1 MVRVHPRINS
11 SPRNPGARK
20 RSIFAA
26 LIVSAA
32 FCFSSQLSDASV
44 DAAFPGANPVALKIV
59 AFGSSST
66 QGVGASGPA
75 ATYPAQLQTILRT
88 AMGGTRVDVIN
99 RGIGGE
105 DVDDMVMR
113 LDKDVIASKPD
124 IVIWQTGS
132 NDALR
137 HVPLDRF
144 EQKTRAGIAAI
155 RATGSI
161 VVLMEP
167 QWCVALEKTGAADR
181 FRDAVRKIGADM
193 GVTVIRR
200 SDLMHDW
207 IRSGLLT
214 MPEMLSP
221 DGLHMR
227 DAGYRMLAGRAAAE
241 VLHIER
247 AHPHDLRG

>member
-1 MVRVHPRINS
+1 MMLRATLPE
-11 SPRNPGARK
+11 
-20 RSIFAA
+20 
-26 LIVSAA
+26 
-32 FCFSSQLSDASV
+32 
-44 DAAFPGANPVALKIV
+44 
-59 AFGSSST
+59 GS
-66 QGVGASGPA
+66 
-75 ATYPAQLQTILRT
+75 
-88 AMGGTRVDVIN
+88 RVDVVN

-105 DVDDMVMR
+105 DVDDMMIR
-113 LDKDVIASKPD
+113 LDTDAVQSRPD

-137 HVPLDRF
+137 HVPIERF

-155 RATGSI
+155 RKAGI
-161 VVLMEP
+161 AVVLMEP
-167 QWCVALEKTGAADR
+167 QWCPALEQNGAGDH

-214 MPEMLSP
+214 MTAMLAA

-227 DAGYRMLAGRAAAE
+227 DAGYRMLAGRVAAE
-241 VLHIER
+241 ILHMR
-247 AHPHDLRG
+247 ASMEAAKNAPHARIATASL